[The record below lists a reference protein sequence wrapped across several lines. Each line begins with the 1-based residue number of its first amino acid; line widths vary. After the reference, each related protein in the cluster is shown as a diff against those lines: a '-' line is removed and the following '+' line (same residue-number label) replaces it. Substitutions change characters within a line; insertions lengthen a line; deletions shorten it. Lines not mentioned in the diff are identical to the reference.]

1 MVALLCNHGAD
12 PNAREHRHE
21 YSFFLDST
29 ALHYAASNGHIDAVA
44 ALLKCGAEP
53 RSRESHRGLTALEI
67 AEKAGHGEV
76 AAIIRHKL
84 SK

>member
-1 MVALLCNHGAD
+1 MVALLCKHGAD
-12 PNAREHRHE
+12 PNAREHS
-21 YSFFLDST
+21 YGYGYFTDST
-29 ALHYAASNGHIDAVA
+29 ALHYAASNGHIDAAA

-67 AEKAGHGEV
+67 AEEAGHGDL
-76 AAIIRHKL
+76 AATIRHEL